1 MILEGFWMM
10 ALGMTRLIYWK
21 DSGRISKDFG
31 GSWEGS
37 WYDFGR
43 SFKAFGKGGGIFRIN
58 GKNFPQNPNCSGC

>member
-21 DSGRISKDFG
+21 DSGRILKDFG

-37 WYDFGR
+37 WYDSGK
-43 SFKAFGKGGGIFRIN
+43 SFQSIREGGG
-58 GKNFPQNPNCSGC
+58 NFPD

>member
-21 DSGRISKDFG
+21 DSGRILKDFG

-37 WYDFGR
+37 WYDFGMKL
-43 SFKAFGKGGGIFRIN
+43 KAFGKGFGGFERERIRRN
-58 GKNFPQNPNCSGC
+58 SEGF